1 MRLKILRV
9 AVLFAAVICAVGA
22 VLIMKIRMSQQED
35 VRSGQIV
42 ALNEIEKLGE
52 AGETVQMSERIA
64 ELQEQIENIQSTSDV
79 ETGIVV
85 LCAVC
90 LLFEAGVFCYIYF
103 AVLRP
108 FDKMKAF
115 AEKIAQG
122 NFDLPLRYERSN
134 YFGEFTWAF
143 DSMRLEITRA
153 RADERLAAEN
163 NKTIIA
169 TLSHDIKTPV
179 SSIRAYAEA
188 LEANLGS
195 GIEKR
200 QKYMSVIMKKCDEVS
215 RLTDDLFLH
224 SLSDLDM
231 LKIVTERVELCGFL
245 KKVIV
250 EIAGEREDIFLS
262 EPGFECCVNADCKRL
277 TQIIENIINNSRK
290 YAKTHIDICLKR
302 SDGYVS
308 IVFRDYGKGIPDKDI
323 PFVFGKFYRGGNC
336 GDEQGSG
343 LGLYIVKYTVERQGG
358 RVTLHN
364 LGDGLEVT
372 VSLPEA

>member
-1 MRLKILRV
+1 
-9 AVLFAAVICAVGA
+9 
-22 VLIMKIRMSQQED
+22 MKIRISQNED
-35 VRSGQIV
+35 IRAEQLVV
-42 ALNEIEKLGE
+42 LNEIEKLGE
-52 AGETVQMSERIA
+52 AGETAQMSERIA
-64 ELQEQIENIQSTSDV
+64 ELREQIENIQSTSSG
-79 ETGIVV
+79 ETGIIA

-103 AVLRP
+103 ALLRP

-195 GIEKR
+195 SIEKR

-231 LKIVTERVELCGFL
+231 LRIVTERVELCGFL
-245 KKVIV
+245 KKAVG
-250 EIAGEREDIFLS
+250 EIAGERDDVFLS
-262 EPGFECCVNADCKRL
+262 EPGFECRVNADRKRL

-290 YAKTHIDICLKR
+290 YAKTRIDICLRR

-308 IVFRDYGKGIPDKDI
+308 IVFRDYGKGIPDKDM
-323 PFVFGKFYRGGNC
+323 PFVFGKFYRGENC

-343 LGLYIVKYTVERQGG
+343 LGLYIVKYAVERQGG
-358 RVTLHN
+358 RVALHN

-372 VSLPEA
+372 ISLPEIFEKG